1 MPKTTKPKSTQRA
14 LGSMLLAFES
24 FVVFFGL
31 LATFNLPGMN
41 GATVWAI
48 GLALSVLMIA
58 TPGILGRRGSYLF
71 GWMLQAAILV
81 LSIVIATVVPFAGGV
96 CILVSVIFIGLWSW
110 AMIAGTGIDAARKV
124 YLEGQALLNAE
135 EK

>member
-1 MPKTTKPKSTQRA
+1 MAREAKPKSTQRA

-31 LATFNLPGMN
+31 LATFNLPGMD
-41 GATVWAI
+41 GPTVWAI
-48 GLALSVLMIA
+48 GLTLSVLMIA
-58 TPGILGRRGSYLF
+58 TPGILGRKGSYLF
-71 GWMLQAAILV
+71 GWILQATVLV
-81 LSIVIATVVPFAGGV
+81 LSVMIATVVPFAGGV
-96 CILVSVIFIGLWSW
+96 CILVAVIFVGLWAW

-124 YLEGQALLNAE
+124 YLEGQALLEAE